1 MRWLFLSTVLG
12 RIGIW
17 NVGSCGGGG
26 GESGKREDLA
36 ENPWSKD
43 ENQQQTQPTFDNG
56 SWNRTWPQWWKAS
69 ALTTA

>member
-17 NVGSCGGGG
+17 NVGSCEGGGR
-26 GESGKREDLA
+26 GKLEDLA

-43 ENQQQTQPTFDNG
+43 ENQQQTQPTFHNG
-56 SWNRTWPQWWKAS
+56 SWNRTWPHWWKAS